1 MHRQPLYISQAAV
14 LAQLNALW
22 DGTAAGS
29 GLWLMMSLGLSWSL
43 KVFCLL
49 AETIQEE
56 GVGEEAQYYCVF
68 LFTDTAHVCKYT
80 DPIICKY
87 KCLIMFVVVL
97 CLC

>member
-68 LFTDTAHVCKYT
+68 LLPTQHMCANTLTLLYVNT
-80 DPIICKY
+80 S
-87 KCLIMFVVVL
+87 V
-97 CLC
+97 